1 MLTKPVTPLAAITGL
16 VAGVATITAL
26 IIVARATDHDSFAKG
41 VAIGG
46 TVALMA
52 LGFLF
57 WRGARGGAA
66 ARIASGNADERERRI
81 AREAFADTG
90 IAMMVAAVAM
100 SIATLWDVEAIAVG
114 GVILW
119 TGLITFLVS
128 VGVRARR
135 S

>member
-1 MLTKPVTPLAAITGL
+1 MSTKPVTPFAAIVGLMAGIAAITIL
-16 VAGVATITAL
+16 V
-26 IIVARATDHDSFAKG
+26 IVGRATDHDSFAKG
-41 VAIGG
+41 IAIGG
-46 TVALMA
+46 AVALLA
-52 LGFLF
+52 LAFLW
-57 WRGARGGAA
+57 WRGARGGTA

-81 AREAFADTG
+81 TREAFADTG
-90 IAMMVAAVAM
+90 IAMMCAAVGM
-100 SIATLWDVEAIAVG
+100 TIATLWDVEAVAVG